1 MSYNISSVLPFYFI
15 LTQTKIS
22 GIRLP
27 LRTCSQVYYLKRKN
41 KTTTKPLRT
50 GIAQNTELIN
60 AGQQKLDGKKFI
72 ELRGE
77 HNHDIATG
85 TPDARLVLKNIR
97 FERI

>member
-1 MSYNISSVLPFYFI
+1 MVSGYHYELVLKFI
-15 LTQTKIS
+15 ILNV
-22 GIRLP
+22 R
-27 LRTCSQVYYLKRKN
+27 
-41 KTTTKPLRT
+41 TKPLRT

-60 AGQQKLDGKKFI
+60 AGQQKLDGKKII